1 MKELTKN
8 ERTLVSVIVILL
20 FVFMFNSLII
30 VPLRENLNKT
40 NEDIERLWV
49 SFRKYTGLEKEKS
62 SITSAY
68 RQIERYLGFKG
79 TDDEK
84 MTLILS
90 RIEAEARKA
99 GLTIIDMKPDASK
112 AKVKSATSVF
122 RVRLNA
128 EAEMPKIFNFI
139 YNLENADI
147 FLKVDRINVSVKNE
161 ETGIMKMETIILGIS
176 IV

>member
-1 MKELTKN
+1 MKQLTKN

-20 FVFMFNSLII
+20 FVFMFNVLII
-30 VPLRENLNKT
+30 APLRENLNKT

-49 SFRKYTGLEKEKS
+49 LFRKYTGLEKEKS

-68 RQIERYLGFKG
+68 KQIEPYLGFTG
-79 TDDEK
+79 TEDEK

-90 RIEAEARKA
+90 RIETEARKA
-99 GLTIIDMKPDASK
+99 GLTIIDMKPDTSK
-112 AKVKSATSVF
+112 TKVKSSSSVF

-128 EAEMPKIFNFI
+128 EAEMPKIFSFL
-139 YNLENADI
+139 YSLENTDI
-147 FLKVDRINVSVKNE
+147 FLKVDRINLAVKNE

>member
-1 MKELTKN
+1 MKQLTKN

-20 FVFMFNSLII
+20 FVFMFNVLII
-30 VPLRENLNKT
+30 APLRENLNKT

-49 SFRKYTGLEKEKS
+49 LFRKYTGLEKEKS

-68 RQIERYLGFKG
+68 KQIEPYLGFTG
-79 TDDEK
+79 TEDEK

-90 RIEAEARKA
+90 RIETEARKA
-99 GLTIIDMKPDASK
+99 GLTIIDMKPDA
-112 AKVKSATSVF
+112 AKIKMKSSSSVF

-128 EAEMPKIFNFI
+128 EAEMPKIFSFL
-139 YNLENADI
+139 YSLENTDI
-147 FLKVDRINVSVKNE
+147 FLKVDRINLAVKNE

>member
-1 MKELTKN
+1 MKQLTKN

-30 VPLRENLNKT
+30 APLRENLNKT

-49 SFRKYTGLEKEKS
+49 LFRKYTGLEKEKS

-68 RQIERYLGFKG
+68 KQIERYLGFNG
-79 TDDEK
+79 TEDEK
-84 MTLILS
+84 TTLILS

-99 GLTIIDMKPDASK
+99 GLTIIDMKPDT
-112 AKVKSATSVF
+112 AKTKNKSSSSVF

-128 EAEMPKIFNFI
+128 EAEMPKIFRFL
-139 YNLENADI
+139 YSLENTDI
-147 FLKVDRINVSVKNE
+147 FLKVDKVNLSIKNE
-161 ETGIMKMETIILGIS
+161 ETGIMKMDVVILGIS